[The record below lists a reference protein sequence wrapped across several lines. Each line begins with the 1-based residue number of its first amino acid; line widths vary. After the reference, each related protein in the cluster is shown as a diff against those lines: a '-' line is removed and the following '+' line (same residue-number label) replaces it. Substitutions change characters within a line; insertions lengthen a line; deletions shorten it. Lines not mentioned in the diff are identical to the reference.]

1 MIPTLKGRYHTRVFL
16 VAVVASIWT
25 LLVTPFLPANDTGLG
40 LWDKATH
47 LYPATFAVLAIVLVV
62 GMVLWEWV
70 FYLLQLCRWEKDWPS
85 MFFLL
90 ELVPEAILAYVVFR
104 AMGIGKHTDG
114 VASQY
119 STFIVHIVTTWIIMW
134 LVALGPIKVLFIR
147 YRFNGGRIF
156 W

>member
-40 LWDKATH
+40 LWDKATQ

-70 FYLLQLCRWEKDWPS
+70 YYLLQLCRWEKDWPS

-90 ELVPEAILAYVVFR
+90 QMIPEGVVAYVIFR
-104 AMGIGKHTDG
+104 NIGIDTDG
-114 VASQY
+114 VATTY
-119 STFIVHIVTTWIIMW
+119 ATFVTHFVTTWILIW
-134 LVALGPIKVLFIR
+134 LFALGPIKILFIR
-147 YRFNGGRIF
+147 WRFNGGKIF